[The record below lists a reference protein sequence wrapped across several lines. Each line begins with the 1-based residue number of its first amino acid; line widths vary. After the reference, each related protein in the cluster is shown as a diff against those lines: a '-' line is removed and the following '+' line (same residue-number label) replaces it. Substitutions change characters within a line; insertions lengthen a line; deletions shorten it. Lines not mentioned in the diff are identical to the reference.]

1 MNQQKPINAMSF
13 REIAD
18 KTERLLVENL
28 LESAFGPMKD
38 RAAAERFIKISSDV
52 EKLWVLEIE
61 GSISGTLSVNPVK
74 EKKGVWFINNFC
86 VAPYW
91 RRGGLAKFMLSKCF
105 EYLDERDCKAVV
117 VMLHPELVAAEKLF
131 LGELE
136 FTAIREEGSTGVY
149 LATLK

>member
-1 MNQQKPINAMSF
+1 MNQHKPINAMVF
-13 REIAD
+13 RDIAD

-28 LESAFGPMKD
+28 LESAFEPMKD
-38 RAAAERFIKISSDV
+38 RAAAERFIKISPDV

-74 EKKGVWFINNFC
+74 EKNGVWFINNFC

-91 RRGGLAKFMLSKCF
+91 RRGGLAKFMLGKCF

-136 FTAIREEGSTGVY
+136 FIAIREEGSTGVY